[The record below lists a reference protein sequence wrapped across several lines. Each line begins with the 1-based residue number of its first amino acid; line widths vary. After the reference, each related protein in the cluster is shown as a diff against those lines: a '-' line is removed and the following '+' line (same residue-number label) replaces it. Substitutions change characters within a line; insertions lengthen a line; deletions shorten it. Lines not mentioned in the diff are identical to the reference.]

1 MKKIYIL
8 SIALIAGAM
17 TVSAAPRHESVA
29 GRVIR
34 HASAKADK
42 ARSDELWCPAQ
53 QQLYTW
59 DDGDWVLAETNRLNY
74 NSKGLITEDITVE
87 SDNPGA
93 SRTIYTYN
101 DNGNWTSRIMQYSSD
116 MADYRNSMKTEREF
130 DAVVPSFVT
139 ATYGYNWLNYEWQQT
154 GNNWEREVTRNAD
167 GNVTKVERRVLYQGI
182 FDPTQRF
189 MAEYGA
195 DGKASRMWSEEL
207 TSDGFNLYWE
217 EGDVYTDIV
226 WDRTD
231 GQIFSAEDVM
241 YGANRISSA
250 RVTSDGD
257 ELTLTVEYPD
267 ELGSY
272 KGVIS
277 GSIDG
282 AEVTSVIQHTVLDSY
297 GSYEEVITETYSYDG
312 ITESMVQT
320 NKYLTDDSGLD
331 MLVYASETYEGEEE
345 IYEWAKAKLIRDSEG
360 RPAEYIQQMYDY
372 DSGEFEN
379 SMRIVFSDYIDA
391 AGVGSAIVDDTDAPV
406 QLYDLRGVPVHGDAA
421 PGLYIRRQG
430 DKVSK
435 VMIK

>member
-1 MKKIYIL
+1 MKKFYIL
-8 SIALIAGAM
+8 SIALIAGAI
-17 TVSAAPRHESVA
+17 TVPAATRHESVA

-34 HASAKADK
+34 HAGAKADK
-42 ARSDELWCPAQ
+42 SRSDEVWCPAR
-53 QQLYTW
+53 QQLYMW
-59 DDGDWVLAETNRLNY
+59 DGNDWVLAETNRLTY

-87 SDNPGA
+87 SDDPGA

-101 DNGNWTSRIMQYSSD
+101 DNGSWTSRIMQYSSD
-116 MADYRNSMKTEREF
+116 MVDYRNSGKTEREF
-130 DAVVPSFVT
+130 DAIVPSFVT

-231 GQIFSAEDVM
+231 GQIFSEEDIM

-250 RVTSDGD
+250 HVTSEGD

-282 AEVTSVIQHTVLDSY
+282 AEVTSVIEHTVLDIY

-331 MLVYASETYEGEEE
+331 MLIYASETYDGEEE
-345 IYEWAKAKLIRDSEG
+345 IYEWSKAELTRDSEG
-360 RPAEYIQQMYDY
+360 RPAEYIQQVYDY
-372 DSGEFEN
+372 DTGEFEN
-379 SMRIVFSDYIDA
+379 SMRIVFSNYIDA
-391 AGVGSAIVDDTDAPV
+391 AGIGSAVSDSSDAPV
-406 QLYDLRGVPVHGDAA
+406 LLYDLRGIPVRGDAA

-435 VMIK
+435 VLIK

>member
-1 MKKIYIL
+1 
-8 SIALIAGAM
+8 
-17 TVSAAPRHESVA
+17 
-29 GRVIR
+29 
-34 HASAKADK
+34 
-42 ARSDELWCPAQ
+42 
-53 QQLYTW
+53 
-59 DDGDWVLAETNRLNY
+59 
-74 NSKGLITEDITVE
+74 
-87 SDNPGA
+87 
-93 SRTIYTYN
+93 
-101 DNGNWTSRIMQYSSD
+101 
-116 MADYRNSMKTEREF
+116 
-130 DAVVPSFVT
+130 
-139 ATYGYNWLNYEWQQT
+139 
-154 GNNWEREVTRNAD
+154 
-167 GNVTKVERRVLYQGI
+167 
-182 FDPTQRF
+182 

>member
-34 HASAKADK
+34 HASANADK

-59 DDGDWVLAETNRLNY
+59 DDGDWVLAETNRLTY

-101 DNGNWTSRIMQYSSD
+101 DNGNWTSRVMQYSSD

-189 MAEYGA
+189 MAEYGT
-195 DGKASRMWSEEL
+195 DGKVSRMWSEEL

-231 GQIFSAEDVM
+231 GQIFSAEDKM

-250 RVTSDGD
+250 RV
-257 ELTLTVEYPD
+257 
-267 ELGSY
+267 
-272 KGVIS
+272 K
-277 GSIDG
+277 
-282 AEVTSVIQHTVLDSY
+282 
-297 GSYEEVITETYSYDG
+297 
-312 ITESMVQT
+312 
-320 NKYLTDDSGLD
+320 
-331 MLVYASETYEGEEE
+331 
-345 IYEWAKAKLIRDSEG
+345 
-360 RPAEYIQQMYDY
+360 
-372 DSGEFEN
+372 F
-379 SMRIVFSDYIDA
+379 
-391 AGVGSAIVDDTDAPV
+391 
-406 QLYDLRGVPVHGDAA
+406 
-421 PGLYIRRQG
+421 
-430 DKVSK
+430 
-435 VMIK
+435 